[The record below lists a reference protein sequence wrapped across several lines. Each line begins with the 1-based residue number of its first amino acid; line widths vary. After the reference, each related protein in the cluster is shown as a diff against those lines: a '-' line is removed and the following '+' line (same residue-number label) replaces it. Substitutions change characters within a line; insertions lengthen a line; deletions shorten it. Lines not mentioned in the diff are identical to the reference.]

1 MLGLGKFIS
10 PKLGVGIIKAQ
21 LQKQLKKEVKSFD
34 LRFVQSTNILEFIVE
49 GKAFVFDSD
58 ALKTVIKQQ
67 SSSKLKKTQQ
77 LDVIILSVNDQDEI
91 NAKAYYTESDKKL
104 FINFK
109 I

>member
-58 ALKTVIKQQ
+58 ALKAVIKQQ